1 MEMSPG
7 VRKISSVV
15 TRALVVCLADL
26 LDVGWRLSKESES
39 YMLTLVGM
47 STLDISTVGR
57 NGYC

>member
-15 TRALVVCLADL
+15 TRAPVVCLADL

-47 STLDISTVGR
+47 STLDVSAVGR